1 MYRPCDGRPIPSA
14 LSKAFVIETLMRN
27 VEKPMADHPVLDR
40 KSVPT
45 GEYVYEG
52 NVANK
57 SLSCSASSSAMWKD
71 DKPPES
77 AVTNVL
83 VRLEGMSKV
92 ERLRRVATM
101 IKERPC
107 AKKYQQ
113 MTLLKELDATLYRR
127 MTPEERRRQDRP
139 RPPP

>member
-1 MYRPCDGRPIPSA
+1 
-14 LSKAFVIETLMRN
+14 MRN

-127 MTPEERRRQDRP
+127 MTPEERR
-139 RPPP
+139 